1 MDSARR
7 KGDFLAPESPSRR
20 KVGES
25 SVAAVVVSLLVAAA
39 LVYYGCFNSITKSSF
54 TKYRSVV
61 GELFENKSLPP
72 AVEKQSVGTESCDLF
87 TGRWVFDEETRPMY
101 KEEEC
106 GYMTE
111 QVTCMRNGRRD
122 DEYQKWRWEPR
133 DCSLPR
139 FNAKVFLEKL
149 RGKRLL
155 FVGDSLNRNQWESMI
170 CLVLAAT
177 SSDRTS
183 LTHNGSLSV
192 FRLQDYAATMEFY
205 WAPFLVESN
214 SDDPGLHSIAERV
227 IMPNTI
233 SKHARHWSNADFLV
247 FNTYIWWMNTP
258 NMKVLRGSF
267 EAGSTE
273 VEEVERLAAYER
285 VLRTWAEWVDQ
296 NVDPSRTRVFFM
308 SMSLLHIRSS
318 DWNNP
323 GGIRCANETAPVL
336 NATAPPY
343 VGTDRR
349 LLAAAAAA
357 IGRAKVPI
365 SMVNITTMSEYRKDA
380 HTSVYT
386 IRQGKLL
393 TPGQKA
399 DPMNYADCIHWCL
412 PGLPDVWNELL
423 YNLILHP
430 PPQTLELFLSFYP

>member
-258 NMKVLRGSF
+258 NMKVLCALSLYLSLSHSLILNLSLFRRYLSIYIPVVSVCIRVSF
-267 EAGSTE
+267 IPFLDLFYQSAYISILSFVYQSVSISLYSSAICLSDLFSVYLSNFFISQST
-273 VEEVERLAAYER
+273 
-285 VLRTWAEWVDQ
+285 WI
-296 NVDPSRTRVFFM
+296 F
-308 SMSLLHIRSS
+308 RSGL
-318 DWNNP
+318 D
-323 GGIRCANETAPVL
+323 GG
-336 NATAPPY
+336 
-343 VGTDRR
+343 GG
-349 LLAAAAAA
+349 
-357 IGRAKVPI
+357 GRAFG
-365 SMVNITTMSEYRKDA
+365 
-380 HTSVYT
+380 SV
-386 IRQGKLL
+386 RES
-393 TPGQKA
+393 A
-399 DPMNYADCIHWCL
+399 E
-412 PGLPDVWNELL
+412 DVGRMGRPERR
-423 YNLILHP
+423 
-430 PPQTLELFLSFYP
+430 S